1 MLNDIR
7 LALRL
12 LFKDRSFA
20 LTALLTL
27 AVTIGANTAIFSIVR
42 SVLLKPLPVP
52 EADRIVMVYN
62 SYPNAGAPK
71 AEAAVPD
78 YFDRLQAM
86 DVFEEQALFRRQGMT
101 LGAENG
107 AERLNAVFATPSF
120 YRLARIAPQQ
130 GRIFTE
136 AEGEE
141 GKDKSVML
149 SHGAWQRRFG
159 GNAGIVGQ
167 PLKLNGQQY
176 TVVGILPK
184 DFTFLWNDIELYLPL
199 SFTAKQKAD
208 DSRHSNNY
216 QYIGRLK
223 PGATIERAQQEID
236 AIRARN
242 DQRFPEFRQIL
253 KDAGFTNHAVWLQDE
268 IVGEVKP
275 ILYLLWGGVLFVLL
289 IGCVNIANLVVVRS
303 TARGREMATRHA
315 IGANLGRLSR
325 QLLTE
330 TTILALV
337 GGALGV
343 GLGGYLLRSMTAL
356 RIDLL
361 PRGYEIGMDP
371 ATVAV
376 VMALA
381 VGVGLLIGLVPVAR
395 LYGMNLNASLREE
408 GRGGTI
414 GRGTTFLRR
423 GLATAQVAIALV
435 LLVGAGLMLASFRQ
449 ILKLDPGFQPADVIT
464 ASVTLPA
471 SKYGEDKAIVAFL
484 TRATEALKGLPGV
497 ERAAFSSSVPFSG
510 DFSSSVILAE
520 GYQMKPGE
528 SLISPM
534 QTSVTAGYFEAM
546 GIKLVKG
553 RFFDDRDHADAPK
566 TIIVD
571 ERLAAKF
578 WPGQDPLGRRIYQPS
593 SAKDILAITP
603 DTKFHTVVGV
613 VGEVQIADPGGR
625 TPVGAYY
632 YSLVQQPERGT
643 FVVAKAKRDG
653 DSVVGDVRRAIA
665 NIDPELP
672 VYGSMSMTKRLDQ
685 GFVGRRVPM
694 FVAMAFA
701 VVALLLSSIGIY
713 GVLAYGVSQ
722 RRKEIGIRLAL
733 GSSTRD
739 VFGLVLGEGA
749 KIVVIGLVVGL
760 IGAYFVGRAMASQL
774 FQTSP
779 LDPLVLGAVVGI
791 LAVVA
796 VIAML
801 VPARR
806 ASRVSPVVALNE

>member
-1 MLNDIR
+1 
-7 LALRL
+7 
-12 LFKDRSFA
+12 
-20 LTALLTL
+20 
-27 AVTIGANTAIFSIVR
+27 
-42 SVLLKPLPVP
+42 
-52 EADRIVMVYN
+52 
-62 SYPNAGAPK
+62 
-71 AEAAVPD
+71 
-78 YFDRLQAM
+78 
-86 DVFEEQALFRRQGMT
+86 
-101 LGAENG
+101 
-107 AERLNAVFATPSF
+107 
-120 YRLARIAPQQ
+120 
-130 GRIFTE
+130 
-136 AEGEE
+136 
-141 GKDKSVML
+141 
-149 SHGAWQRRFG
+149 
-159 GNAGIVGQ
+159 
-167 PLKLNGQQY
+167 
-176 TVVGILPK
+176 
-184 DFTFLWNDIELYLPL
+184 
-199 SFTAKQKAD
+199 
-208 DSRHSNNY
+208 
-216 QYIGRLK
+216 
-223 PGATIERAQQEID
+223 
-236 AIRARN
+236 
-242 DQRFPEFRQIL
+242 
-253 KDAGFTNHAVWLQDE
+253 
-268 IVGEVKP
+268 
-275 ILYLLWGGVLFVLL
+275 
-289 IGCVNIANLVVVRS
+289 
-303 TARGREMATRHA
+303 
-315 IGANLGRLSR
+315 
-325 QLLTE
+325 
-330 TTILALV
+330 
-337 GGALGV
+337 
-343 GLGGYLLRSMTAL
+343 
-356 RIDLL
+356 
-361 PRGYEIGMDP
+361 
-371 ATVAV
+371 
-376 VMALA
+376 
-381 VGVGLLIGLVPVAR
+381 
-395 LYGMNLNASLREE
+395 
-408 GRGGTI
+408 
-414 GRGTTFLRR
+414 
-423 GLATAQVAIALV
+423 
-435 LLVGAGLMLASFRQ
+435 
-449 ILKLDPGFQPADVIT
+449 
-464 ASVTLPA
+464 
-471 SKYGEDKAIVAFL
+471 
-484 TRATEALKGLPGV
+484 
-497 ERAAFSSSVPFSG
+497 
-510 DFSSSVILAE
+510 
-520 GYQMKPGE
+520 
-528 SLISPM
+528 M